1 MISSGLRYQSL
12 VSVIMPSLNQGEFI
26 REAIDSVLGQRFRR
40 VELIVVDGGSS
51 DCTLSVLAE
60 LAAQDSRLRW
70 YSAED
75 HGPADALNK
84 GFLRARGTIFGWLNS
99 DDYFTP
105 GAIERSVQA
114 FASSPDWLMV
124 YGQGSHVDEAGQVL
138 GRYPTSPPSVSL
150 EKFAAGCFIC
160 QPTVFFRRSMWTML
174 GGLDLGLR
182 TAFDFDYWVRAFKS
196 FPNRIGLVGEM
207 QACSR
212 LHDACITLRM
222 RRTVAVE
229 GMKVLARHFGW
240 APGHWLLT
248 YMEELL
254 RLPPNERG
262 VVDLRAHMKEAMLEV
277 SDYLR
282 PLELETVRRI
292 IDGDPRLNGSP
303 I

>member
-1 MISSGLRYQSL
+1 MISNSLRNQSM

-26 REAIDSVLGQRFRR
+26 SEAIDSVLGQPFPRI
-40 VELIVVDGGSS
+40 ELIVVDGGSS
-51 DCTLSVLAE
+51 DCTLSLLTE
-60 LAAQDSRLRW
+60 RAAQDSRLRW

-75 HGPADALNK
+75 QGPADALNK
-84 GFLRARGTIFGWLNS
+84 GFFRARGTIFGWLNS

-105 GAIERSVQA
+105 GAIGRAVQA
-114 FASSPDWLMV
+114 FATSPDWLMV
-124 YGQGSHVDEAGQVL
+124 YGQGLHVDEAGRAL
-138 GRYPTSPPSVSL
+138 GLYPTSPPSVSL

-160 QPTVFFRRSMWTML
+160 QPTVFFRRSMWIML

-196 FPNRIGLVGEM
+196 FPDRIGFVGEM

-212 LHDACITLRM
+212 LHDGCITLRM

-229 GMKVLARHFGW
+229 GMKVLARHFGR
-240 APGHWLLT
+240 APEHWLLT

-262 VVDLRAHMKEAMLEV
+262 TVDLRAHMREAMLEV

-292 IDGDPRLNGSP
+292 IDEDPRLNRSP